1 MTLDNVF
8 GIVSRLR
15 ELERTLNLVFF
26 ERESVIRSAVLA
38 LLMNEHVY
46 QIGQPGTGKSLLIRT
61 IAGRISGGV
70 FFETLLNGETDKD
83 VFKGRFEGG
92 GLADAHIVFLDEVF
106 RAQKPLLF
114 SLLPVLNE
122 RIFYDG
128 GPRRLPLL
136 SLFAASNQNPSPADG
151 LDAFYDRFTFRS
163 LVRPIENKEVF
174 QKYMENPAPETSL
187 RPDPDLTVDSLR
199 SSGEAVR
206 KRIAFDA
213 SGRDAIWHLRE
224 RFSQEGLWLSDRRWK
239 KVWNAAKGSA
249 AYGYSERVREEH
261 VRDLFPVLWT
271 YPTEFRTIERIL
283 LEIT

>member
-1 MTLDNVF
+1 MTLDSVF

-15 ELERTLNLVFF
+15 ELEMELNHVFY

-46 QIGQPGTGKSLLIRT
+46 QIGQPGTGKSLLIRS
-61 IAGRISGGV
+61 IGGRISGGM
-70 FFETLLNGETDKD
+70 FFETLLNGETDRD
-83 VFKGRFEGG
+83 IFKGSFGG

-106 RAQKPLLF
+106 RAPKPVLF

-163 LVRPIENKEVF
+163 LVRSIENKDVF
-174 QKYMENPAPETSL
+174 QKYMEDRAMETAL
-187 RPDPDLTVDSLR
+187 RPDPVLTVDKLR

-206 KRIAFDA
+206 KGIEFDA

-249 AYGYSERVREEH
+249 AYGFSERVRDIH

-283 LEIT
+283 LEIS